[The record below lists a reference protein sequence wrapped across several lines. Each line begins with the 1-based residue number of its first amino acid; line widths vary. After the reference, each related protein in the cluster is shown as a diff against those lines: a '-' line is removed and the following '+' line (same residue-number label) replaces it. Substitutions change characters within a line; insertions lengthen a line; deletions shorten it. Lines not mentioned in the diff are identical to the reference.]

1 MFCENCGMKLEN
13 GARIC
18 PGCGRNIGMQPV
30 NPMPARRIIFTPEE
44 QKVLKSGCN
53 VVSYTYLGY
62 AIFCSLCALMFL
74 IFSIV
79 CISDAYYYG
88 PSNTIFSV
96 AAFLD
101 FAGVL
106 IAFFIKFAEY
116 RKYAKCVDGD
126 TNVIISKFRGYNIA
140 GGIVLSILFFWP
152 AIVPVILTSTKI
164 NDPIKKN
171 DRRVILSIL
180 SDLGFGSVRTAKGEN
195 L

>member
-18 PGCGRNIGMQPV
+18 PGCGRNIGMQPIPPTFYGQSFQGQQNNTQLV

-62 AIFCSLCALMFL
+62 AIFCSLCALIFL
-74 IFSIV
+74 ILSIV

-96 AAFLD
+96 AAFID

-164 NDPIKKN
+164 NEPIKKM
-171 DRRVILSIL
+171 
-180 SDLGFGSVRTAKGEN
+180 TAG
-195 L
+195 LF